1 MNTRSI
7 IREPA
12 VAGTFY
18 PIDRSEL
25 ENEVLTMLGDSRSEQ
40 LEGDI
45 MGIISPHAGYV
56 YSGRIAAE
64 VYNQIRNKRYDNV
77 IIIAPSH
84 FEYFE
89 GCSVVFGNYKTPIGA
104 IETHIEMAEAIV
116 SKSSFIKEST
126 KGHMREH
133 SLEVQLPF
141 LQIALGNFKLIPVVM
156 GSQDYSTAEDLS
168 NSIFAVLSDAT
179 FSNNKNLIVG
189 SSDLSHYYPVERAKE
204 MDGIVIQDIG
214 DFDERKLIDDISS
227 KKCEACGYGPM
238 ITTMLISK
246 KLGANKS
253 RVISYGNSGDVSG
266 DYSSVVGYLSSVFYK
281 I

>member
-1 MNTRSI
+1 
-7 IREPA
+7 
-12 VAGTFY
+12 
-18 PIDRSEL
+18 
-25 ENEVLTMLGDSRSEQ
+25 MLGDSRSEQ

-168 NSIFAVLSDAT
+168 NSIFAVLSDVT

-189 SSDLSHYYPVERAKE
+189 SSDLSHYYSVDLAKRK
-204 MDGIVIQDIG
+204 DSFIIKDIE
-214 DFDERKLIDDISS
+214 DFDENGLFDDISS

-238 ITTMLISK
+238 ISTMMISK
-246 KLGANKS
+246 KIGANQSK
-253 RVISYGNSGDVSG
+253 ILAHGNSGDVNG
-266 DYSSVVGYLSSVFYK
+266 DYSSVVGYLSSIFYK
-281 I
+281 M